1 MKMLKLVRLFSNA
14 GINIVFWQSFA
25 KNFGIYGERNGC
37 LCFLTQSPEEKI
49 ATKTNLEKLVRSE
62 YSNPPKFGAIIVNT
76 ILSDEDLKR
85 EWLEELQ
92 MMGTRV
98 KDMRIALK
106 IIRWNWNKT

>member
-1 MKMLKLVRLFSNA
+1 M
-14 GINIVFWQSFA
+14 
-25 KNFGIYGERNGC
+25 
-37 LCFLTQSPEEKI
+37 TQSPEEKI

-62 YSNPPKFGAIIVNT
+62 YSNPPKFGVIIVNT

-106 IIRWNWNKT
+106 IIR